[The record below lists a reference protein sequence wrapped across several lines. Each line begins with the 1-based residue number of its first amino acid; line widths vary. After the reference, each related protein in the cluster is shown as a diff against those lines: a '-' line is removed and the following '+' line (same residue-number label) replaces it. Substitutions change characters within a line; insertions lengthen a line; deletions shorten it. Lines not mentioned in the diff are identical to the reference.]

1 VNWVDVMLQYTL
13 NEFIKGKEV
22 DIFLLDERYNR
33 DTLPCHVRKSFCRD
47 VVLPNL
53 DHQEYA
59 WYVDGFL
66 LTTIFYRCSIYLVLS
81 WSSNGISLLLK
92 GVFMFKTNGPIQN
105 RKISASDIFV
115 NSCNATLSFLSIWPC
130 KVKWS
135 LVYDCHARP
144 GV

>member
-1 VNWVDVMLQYTL
+1 VKLLRVVNWVDVMLQYTL

-59 WYVDGFL
+59 WYVDGF
-66 LTTIFYRCSIYLVLS
+66 
-81 WSSNGISLLLK
+81 
-92 GVFMFKTNGPIQN
+92 P
-105 RKISASDIFV
+105 
-115 NSCNATLSFLSIWPC
+115 
-130 KVKWS
+130 
-135 LVYDCHARP
+135 
-144 GV
+144 